1 MEENMDEKIKKANK
15 IFLIII
21 VIILIAVII
30 GVVTCIIIE
39 KNNNENGLGKEGK
52 KYTST
57 LDMKEQAPLINM
69 SNKENAEIEQGEK
82 INSSQSLQEEK
93 TVSGLKLTNIKLHT
107 EKGLS
112 YFNATVENTTQED
125 FEKKAVTLKFKKSNG
140 KVLANVGAVIPTI
153 KAGGKGIINASTT
166 QDIVNAID
174 VEIEL

>member
-1 MEENMDEKIKKANK
+1 MDENMDERIKKANK

-30 GVVTCIIIE
+30 GVLTCIIIE

-52 KYTST
+52 NYTST

-69 SNKENAEIEQGEK
+69 DNKENAKIEQGEK

-125 FEKKAVTLKFKKSNG
+125 FEKKAVNLKFKKSNG
-140 KVLANVGAVIPTI
+140 SVLANVGAVIPTI
-153 KAGGKGIINASTT
+153 KAGGKGTINASTT
-166 QDIVNAID
+166 QDIANASD